1 MKELSKYL
9 GQNFWCLDKVEA
21 NVAILVY
28 SYNVKLESLTHEE
41 VFGRNYGA
49 TFQAPKFLAV
59 ISSILSRSIFSQ
71 SSPMFIKLHLWKDNC
86 TGDPFICWN
95 SFEHLETLLEDG
107 RDALYMG
114 FWGAWPLPD
123 NRVDKFYDYLDDHS
137 SSHIWIMFWI
147 LFYNMLNILL
157 TLVTALGNLSGDAV
171 AITTWK

>member
-1 MKELSKYL
+1 MEA
-9 GQNFWCLDKVEA
+9 KVT
-21 NVAILVY
+21 ILVY

-41 VFGRNYGA
+41 VFGWNYGA

-86 TGDPFICWN
+86 TGDPFICWH

-123 NRVDKFYDYLDDHS
+123 NRVDKFYDYLDGHS
-137 SSHIWIMFWI
+137 SYYIWIMFWF
-147 LFYNMLNILL
+147 LFLQHAQNTTNLGDGFGEFIRRCRGNNNLYIVIIIEQ
-157 TLVTALGNLSGDAV
+157 TPTIQAL
-171 AITTWK
+171 K

>member
-1 MKELSKYL
+1 MEA
-9 GQNFWCLDKVEA
+9 KVT
-21 NVAILVY
+21 ILVY

-71 SSPMFIKLHLWKDNC
+71 SSPMFIKLHLWKDIC
-86 TGDPFICWN
+86 IGDPFICWH
-95 SFEHLETLLEDG
+95 SSEHLETLLEDW

-123 NRVDKFYDYLDDHS
+123 NRGDKFCDYLEDHS
-137 SSHIWIMFWI
+137 SFYTLIMFWF
-147 LFYNMLNILL
+147 LFLQHAQN
-157 TLVTALGNLSGDAV
+157 TANLGNGFREFIRRCRGNNHLQI
-171 AITTWK
+171 ITTCIW